1 MMSGQWQGQGPGQG
15 PGQGQGQIVSQIQG
29 QEEQDQLIVYL
40 KQAFCGFIRAK
51 EGVEMEH
58 LGEREREGDAFV
70 VNLCCC
76 VGLCCVLSVVH
87 VLYCTAL

>member
-1 MMSGQWQGQGPGQG
+1 MSGQWQGQGPGQG
-15 PGQGQGQIVSQIQG
+15 QIVSQSQG

-58 LGEREREGDAFV
+58 LGERERGRVMLLKSVCV
-70 VNLCCC
+70 VISC
-76 VGLCCVLSVVH
+76 
-87 VLYCTAL
+87 